1 MGPSFPQG
9 RGEVKEPPGL
19 DRAPRMGHDR
29 PMSTAIERAAALS
42 FLLLAAAL
50 PWSIAPMS
58 IGVVLCGAL
67 TLAAWWRPGGAR
79 WVHTPVDWPALG
91 WLAALA
97 IAAVASLDPA
107 ASAGRITKGLLL
119 AIIPVAAYH
128 GRDPKIARGALAVL
142 LASAAIATI
151 FALTK
156 FVAQGG
162 AFPVRVRGAVGHPL
176 TYGGQAMLLA
186 TVAAALLVRSRD
198 RRWKIAAIALLTLL
212 APALLGSYTRS
223 AWIGTMVAFGVILAF
238 TRARWLGALAA
249 LVVTLVVIL
258 PGGYRERALSA
269 FDPGSHWNVE
279 RVRLWT
285 AGWKIF
291 RDHPIAGVGLQDL
304 HPWIEKYH
312 SPEPHEQHG
321 HLHSIYVQIG
331 ATMGVVGLAA
341 FAWLMV
347 GFFRTGGRGLRR
359 DLRAGDG
366 GIGPAIRLAAVAAL
380 VGFLVSGLF
389 EWNFG
394 DEELLDLLFTLVG
407 LAFAASGWGRTW
419 PGAPRSS

>member
-1 MGPSFPQG
+1 M
-9 RGEVKEPPGL
+9 
-19 DRAPRMGHDR
+19 
-29 PMSTAIERAAALS
+29 AL
-42 FLLLAAAL
+42 L
-50 PWSIAPMS
+50 
-58 IGVVLCGAL
+58 V
-67 TLAAWWRPGGAR
+67 
-79 WVHTPVDWPALG
+79 
-91 WLAALA
+91 
-97 IAAVASLDPA
+97 
-107 ASAGRITKGLLL
+107 
-119 AIIPVAAYH
+119 
-128 GRDPKIARGALAVL
+128 
-142 LASAAIATI
+142 SAAIATI
-151 FALTK
+151 YALTK
-156 FVAQGG
+156 FVIQGG

-186 TVAAALLVRSRD
+186 SVAAGLLFRSRD

-249 LVVTLVVIL
+249 LLVALVLVL

-285 AGWKIF
+285 AGWRIF
-291 RDHPIAGVGLQDL
+291 RDHPITGVGLQDL

-312 SPEPHEQHG
+312 SPESHEQHG
-321 HLHSIYVQIG
+321 HLHSIYVQVG

-341 FAWLMV
+341 FAWLVV
-347 GFFRTGGRGLRR
+347 GLFRTAGRGLRH
-359 DLRAGDG
+359 DLRAGADDVG
-366 GIGPAIRLAAVAAL
+366 LALRLAAVAAL
-380 VGFLVSGLF
+380 AGFLTAGLF

-407 LAFAASGWGRTW
+407 IAFAASGWGRAW
-419 PGAPRSS
+419 PGARRSS